1 MSALSAEQGRNGPAK
16 PGRFGVLSVDR
27 FVLPRLLRRPA
38 RMLSRLGHGDVSAP
52 PFAATILSALLL
64 GSSAVYGA
72 SIGGQLPSAV
82 QAVTARTGFAIDQLH
97 VAGHRETSEID
108 IIDRLELDG
117 WTSLVGFDASAARE
131 RIAQLPWVSDVSVR
145 KVYPDALEV
154 KVDERKPFAVW
165 QHGKSL
171 SVVEE
176 SGNVIAE
183 FSGGRLAA
191 LPLLVGMGAARDGV
205 DFVNRVR
212 GYPQIASRVKG
223 YIRVA
228 ERRWD
233 LRLDNGITVRLPEND
248 EANAIADL
256 IALDRDTGILARDIV
271 AIDMRFPDRLVVQLT
286 PEAVERRE
294 ASLKEHDKAV
304 KAARAGKKI

>member
-1 MSALSAEQGRNGPAK
+1 MSALSAEQGRNGPVK

-64 GSSAVYGA
+64 ASSAVYGA

>member
-1 MSALSAEQGRNGPAK
+1 
-16 PGRFGVLSVDR
+16 VLSVDR

-64 GSSAVYGA
+64 GSSAIYGA

-97 VAGHRETSEID
+97 VTGHRETSEID

-131 RIAQLPWVSDVSVR
+131 RIAQLPWVAGVSVR

-154 KVDERKPFAVW
+154 KINERKPFAIW
-165 QHGKSL
+165 QHGNSL

-183 FSGGRLAA
+183 FTGGRLSS

-205 DFVNRVR
+205 DFVNKVR
-212 GYPQIASRVKG
+212 AFPQIADRVKG

-233 LRLDNGITVRLPEND
+233 LRFDNGITVRLPERD
-248 EANAIADL
+248 EDKAIADL
-256 IALDRDTGILARDIV
+256 IALDQADGILSRDAV
-271 AIDMRFPDRLVVQLT
+271 AIDLRFPDRLVVQLT
-286 PEAVERRE
+286 PEAVERRV
-294 ASLKEHDKAV
+294 AAV
-304 KAARAGKKI
+304 KDQEKAAKAAKAGKKI